1 MGATSSIHMK
11 QESIIQTVKKHSK
24 KLFGFIRSR
33 VNTDEDAEDILQ
45 DVWVSLNNIVDLK
58 SIEQMESWLYR
69 VSQNKIIDRSRKKST
84 DNLEDLSFTDES
96 GELYFSDGLLT
107 DYTLPDLDMEHA
119 FLQDALMSAIQELPP
134 KQRQVFVLNEMDD
147 LTLQDIADLTGENLK
162 TIISRKQYAVKKLR
176 ERLQHIYTTLNI

>member
-1 MGATSSIHMK
+1 MEATTSIRMK
-11 QESIIQTVKKHSK
+11 QESIIDTVKKHSK
-24 KLFGFIRSR
+24 NLFGFIRSR
-33 VNTDEDAEDILQ
+33 VKTDEDAEDILQ

-84 DNLEDLSFTDES
+84 DNLEDLAYTDEH

-107 DYTLPDLDMEHA
+107 DYTLPDLDIEYS
-119 FLQDALMSAIQELPP
+119 FLQDALMEAIQELPP

-147 LTLQDIADLTGENLK
+147 HTLQDIADLTGENLK

-176 ERLQHIYTTLNI
+176 DRLQHIYKTINE